1 MKVKIDTKEKMHVIT
16 VKEAILP
23 ANMTEE
29 LGKTLLAYLATSTQ
43 NVIINFE
50 NVQQMDVEV
59 ARRLLS
65 VQQTFYDA
73 DHSMVFYNFRPD
85 VKRFLEENKLFEA
98 MNATPTE
105 SEAMDI
111 VQMDEIERELRE

>member
-29 LGKTLLAYLATSTQ
+29 LGKTLLAWLATSTQ

-50 NVQQMDVEV
+50 NVQKMDVEV

-73 DHSMVFYNFRPD
+73 DHSMVFYNFQPD
-85 VKRFLEENKLFEA
+85 VKRFLEENKLLEA
-98 MNATPTE
+98 MNVTPTE

-111 VQMDEIERELRE
+111 VQMDEIERELKG